1 MASRRRPAIARAAA
15 SANRPG
21 AGMSSTAHAAASTS
35 DLSMPGWFPVP
46 GSADADLLADLETLT
61 PRSRDLARNN
71 GLAAGGMQTLKDCI
85 VGAQLRLS
93 AKPDYRLLGWT
104 PDQAREWGNIV
115 EAKFR
120 SWAETTECDAA
131 RELNLLGLT
140 LQALGSAM
148 LNGDHFALPLWQP
161 RGDRKWAT
169 NLMMVE
175 SDRVSTPPML
185 RADPDVRAG
194 IRRDFYGAPVGYY
207 VSKRHPGDL
216 YGYGGFAPAG
226 GMQEWDYVE
235 ATTRWGRKRVIHL
248 HDKER
253 TGQSRGKPIVTAVMR
268 EFHMAGKYTNTELQA
283 SVANS
288 LIAAF
293 LESDLSPEAAGALFG
308 DDPREAWKASV
319 KQARGIREVKGA
331 AVIPL
336 PVGARLAS
344 FTPGRP
350 NAAFEA
356 FMHAV
361 LRHIAAGMN
370 LPYEL
375 LLKDFSKTNYSS
387 ARATLLEAWRYFNG
401 RRRWLMDTWLRPI
414 YDLWLEEAINAG
426 EIEAPNFYLNR
437 YAYTRCRFIFS
448 GRGWVDPVKEAS
460 ASGMRMDYNLSTL
473 EDECAEQ
480 GADWEEVIEQR
491 AHERKR
497 MAELGLPIETGAAN
511 SAAAT
516 QTNDE
521 TNEDEREGAKG
532 SSEDDDM
539 DGKSLLDGY
548 GVGVRA
554 GAITPQFDDEKAL
567 RAKLGLP
574 APGADVSRTWA
585 EDGGVRRPITLQPN
599 ADDEDATSAGN
610 PQPGEGSQ

>member
-1 MASRRRPAIARAAA
+1 MAKRRRPAVTRQLAARGVGA
-15 SANRPG
+15 SLSG
-21 AGMSSTAHAAASTS
+21 AHAAAAWN
-35 DLSMPGWFPVP
+35 DPAMPGWFPAA

-104 PDQAREWGNIV
+104 PDQARDWGNLT

-120 SWAETTECDAA
+120 SWAETNECDAA
-131 RELNLLGLT
+131 NELNLLGLT
-140 LQALGSAM
+140 LQALGGAM
-148 LNGDHFALPLWQP
+148 LNGDHFALPLWLP
-161 RGDRKWAT
+161 SRDRKWAT
-169 NLMMVE
+169 RLSLIE
-175 SDRVSTPPML
+175 SDRVSTPPQY
-185 RADPDVRAG
+185 RADADVRAG

-207 VSKRHPGDL
+207 ISKRHPGDL
-216 YGYGGFAPAG
+216 YGFGGFTPAVG
-226 GMQEWDYVE
+226 AEDWDYVE
-235 ATTRWGRKRVIHL
+235 AATQWGRKRVIHL

-268 EFHMAGKYTNTELQA
+268 EFHMAGKYQNTELQA

-293 LESDLSPEAAGALFG
+293 LESDLSPDAAAQLFG
-308 DDPREAWKASV
+308 DDPRAAWGESL
-319 KQARGIREVKGA
+319 KQARNIRELKGA

-336 PVGARLAS
+336 PAGAKLSS
-344 FTPGRP
+344 FTPSRP

-375 LLKDFSKTNYSS
+375 LLKDFSQTNYSS

-414 YDLWLEEAINAG
+414 YDLWLEEAVNAG
-426 EIEAPNFYLNR
+426 EIDAPDFYRNR

-448 GRGWVDPVKEAS
+448 GRGWVDPVKEAT
-460 ASGMRMDYNLSTL
+460 ASGIRMDYNISTL

-491 AHERKR
+491 AYERRR
-497 MAELGLPIETGAAN
+497 MAAAGLPLETRAA
-511 SAAAT
+511 SPEAAAP
-516 QTNDE
+516 DSDADRSDPE
-521 TNEDEREGAKG
+521 EG
-532 SSEDDDM
+532 DD
-539 DGKSLLDGY
+539 LDDKAFIEAY
-548 GVGVRA
+548 GVAVRSGV
-554 GAITPQFDDEKAL
+554 ITPQLDDEAAI
-567 RAKLGLP
+567 RARLGLH
-574 APGADVSRTWA
+574 APNESVQRAWR
-585 EDGGVRRPITLQPN
+585 EDGNVRRPITLRDP
-599 ADDEDATSAGN
+599 AAKTGSA
-610 PQPGEGSQ
+610 PKETEAEE